1 MNMRNRVTLI
11 GRLGKE
17 PEIIKMDSGKVK
29 ARFTLATNES
39 YKNSEGETVEEVEW
53 HNLVA
58 WGKLAENIGKY
69 LKKGSEAAFEG
80 KITSRKYEDK
90 EGVSR
95 NYTEIIVNDMLML
108 DKKTPEPQAQ

>member
-1 MNMRNRVTLI
+1 MRNRVTLI

-17 PEIIKMDSGKVK
+17 PEITKLESGKIK
-29 ARFTLATNES
+29 ARFTLATNDS
-39 YKNSEGETVEEVEW
+39 YRNNEGETVEDTEW
-53 HNLVA
+53 HNLIA

-90 EGVSR
+90 DGVSR
-95 NYTEIIVNDMLML
+95 YYTEIVLNDMLLL
-108 DKKTPEPQAQ
+108 DKKMPEAQAK

>member
-17 PEIIKMDSGKVK
+17 PEIIKLESGKVK
-29 ARFTLATNES
+29 ARFTVATNDP
-39 YKNSEGETVEEVEW
+39 YKNSEGETVEDVEW

-90 EGVSR
+90 DGVSR
-95 NYTEIIVNDMLML
+95 NFTEIVVNDMLLL
-108 DKKTPEPQAQ
+108 DKKMPETLAQ